1 MHQITQL
8 RQTLQPLLGW
18 HGARVAFLSLFLVA
32 LFRVKTVNLAEVAT
46 GFAGR
51 AKAESNYKRIQRFLR
66 SFELDYDQI
75 AQLVVNLVGI
85 PKPWVL
91 SVDRTTWE
99 FGSVTINILML
110 GVVHQG
116 VAFPLFWHLLDK
128 RGNSNTE
135 ERFDPLV
142 EFLCVFA
149 PEDIAFL
156 TADREFIGTQWFALL
171 MAEPVPRFRIRIRE
185 SELLFDGQQS
195 LKTTIVFQDLQPHQ
209 SKVLSGKRR
218 LWGHWLYLAGLRL
231 EDGSLLVVAT
241 NHAPSTA
248 ISDYALRWGIE
259 TLFDC
264 LKTRGFCLEA
274 THLKDPERLKKLIA
288 LLTLAFCWAHQVG
301 EWVVEHQPIP
311 IKKHGRKARSIFR
324 AGLDHLR
331 QILLNLDTRQ
341 AQVVQVLKLLSCT

>member
-1 MHQITQL
+1 MNQISQL
-8 RQTLQPLLGW
+8 RQTLQPHLGW

-51 AKAESNYKRIQRFLR
+51 AKVTSNYKRIQRFLR
-66 SFELDYDQI
+66 SFEIDYGQI
-75 AQLVVNLVGI
+75 AQLVVKLVGI

-128 RGNSNTE
+128 WGNSNTE
-135 ERFDPLV
+135 ERFDQLV

-149 PEDIAFL
+149 PEDIAYL
-156 TADREFIGTQWFALL
+156 TADREFIGAQWFTLL
-171 MAEPVPRFRIRIRE
+171 MAEPVTRFRIRIRE
-185 SELLFDGQQS
+185 SELLFDGQKS

-218 LWGHWLYLAGLRL
+218 LWGQWLYLAGLRL

-241 NHAPSTA
+241 NHKPNTA

-259 TLFDC
+259 TLFGC

-274 THLKDPERLKKLIA
+274 THLKDTERLKKLIA
-288 LLTLAFCWAHQVG
+288 LLTLAFCWAHRVG
-301 EWVVEHQPIP
+301 EWMVEQRPIP
-311 IKKHGRKARSIFR
+311 IKNHGRKTRSIFR
-324 AGLDHLR
+324 IGLDYLR
-331 QILLNLDTRQ
+331 QILLNLNARQ
-341 AQVVQVLKLLSCT
+341 TQFVQVLNLLSCT